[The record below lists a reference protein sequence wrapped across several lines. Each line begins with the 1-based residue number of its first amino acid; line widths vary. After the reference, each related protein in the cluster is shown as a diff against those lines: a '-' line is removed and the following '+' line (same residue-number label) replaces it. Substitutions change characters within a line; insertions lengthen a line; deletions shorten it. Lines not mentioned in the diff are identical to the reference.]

1 MGYLLHR
8 RVELS
13 EERDSISMH
22 HSLQPAYCTL
32 LRCCWIPRG
41 LPCWVHVVR
50 LTFDYCTGR
59 ALETRN
65 PYISYALWGVHDH
78 ASGQGAFDRIIEF
91 QELPPDA
98 DVVNVQRYARVYI
111 MQLIG
116 GFLFVDKS
124 NTLVHCMFLQFIFDF
139 DQAGTYAWGAVTL
152 AWLYRELCRANH
164 AQSLEITGPLMLVQV
179 WAYDRFPIIVPQRPL
194 QHSDA
199 PPSSSLSYSPS
210 LTNVAPHLLLLL
222 STFLHPAAPPS
233 KILMDDHRSSP
244 LRSCEA
250 HSRPS
255 R

>member
-1 MGYLLHR
+1 MP
-8 RVELS
+8 V
-13 EERDSISMH
+13 DSIQSNTQTIGLSYHSPKFARMRTYLKDPVDQELPESIMKWIGKSMIN
-22 HSLQPAYCTL
+22 HSDALSGK
-32 LRCCWIPRG
+32 G
-41 LPCWVHVVR
+41 LPGWVHVVR

-78 ASGQGAFDRIIEF
+78 AGGCYSAVGVASGQGAFDRIIEF

-98 DVVNVQRYARVYI
+98 DVVNIQRYARVYI

-116 GFLFVDKS
+116 GFLFADKS

-152 AWLYRELCRANH
+152 AWLYRELCRVNH

-194 QHSDA
+194 QHSDGR
-199 PPSSSLSYSPS
+199 SLSFRYY
-210 LTNVAPHLLLLL
+210 
-222 STFLHPAAPPS
+222 FIYMFF
-233 KILMDDHRSSP
+233 K
-244 LRSCEA
+244 
-250 HSRPS
+250 
-255 R
+255 